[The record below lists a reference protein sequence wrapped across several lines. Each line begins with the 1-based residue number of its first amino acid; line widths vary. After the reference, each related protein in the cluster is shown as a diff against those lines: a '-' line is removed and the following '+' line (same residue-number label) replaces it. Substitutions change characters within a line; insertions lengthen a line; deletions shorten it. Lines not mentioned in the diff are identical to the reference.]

1 MIDNKDGGTTAVPSA
16 ATIQPDSG
24 AQEVYRGRAP
34 GPFVP
39 GISWRTW
46 WKLFTNFLTLRK
58 VVDEKERCLVFLQEG
73 QELGAT
79 DLADLFNAMEKHFQP
94 KKLIL
99 AERFGLMS
107 KSQKPGQSLHEF
119 YAELQK
125 AANGCQFE
133 QIKNHRDAIVTMV
146 LIGGLQSLETRKRLL
161 EKEDLTS
168 KEALEHLEA
177 LKRVGINAPH
187 LKEGPRPLG
196 VAEFVTGRDTSPMR
210 TGEQQRVER
219 KTPAKCIGVWSLPEA
234 PTATRRRK
242 SEKTGEQKARLESL
256 GEASC
261 KPKWIIPLRQLD
273 QRETCRQSLQS
284 ELHVVHVE
292 QNEKYSEVLGVAK
305 EPPRMLEIV
314 IEGHAVPFELDT
326 GASMLIID
334 EKTWKKIGAP
344 ELKESKVEATAYN
357 NERIQLQGKVTVS
370 LNFVGHSAIMDVHVF
385 KQASRSLCGRDMIKA
400 LCIDC
405 GPHYNLVY
413 TVKEMS
419 KVQVKREIVRIL
431 HENKQLFEEGLGK
444 CTSTKAKLKFKA
456 DPVPKFF
463 RARPVPIALRPK
475 VEAKLEELLRNGTLR
490 RVEHSQWATPL
501 VIVPKPGGKIRICG
515 DYEATANPQLDINQ
529 YPLPRPEDLFHMLNG
544 GKKFSKLDLSDAYMQ
559 VELDPESRKYTTIN
573 TQKGLFEY
581 TRVPFGIASAPAM
594 FQRTMETTLSGIE
607 GVLIYLD
614 DITVTGPDDKT
625 HMERLEKVLRRLKEV
640 GFRLKREK
648 CEFFKQEMEFLG
660 HVVDANGIRP
670 SPSKLK
676 AILNMPEPK
685 NIKELESYL
694 GMVQYYGKF
703 IPRRGVELGKEQV
716 EAFKAIQGKL
726 ASTDTLAHYN
736 PDVPVVLATNASE
749 YGLGA
754 VIYHKYSDNTEKVI
768 AYASRS
774 LTKEERNYAQIEK
787 EALGIVYGVEK
798 FNQFLYGRQFTLL
811 TDHQP
816 LVRIFGRKLGL
827 PVIAAK
833 RLHRWALRLMVYSFN
848 IEYRRTEDFGNAD
861 GLSRLPD
868 PRELPSAE
876 RVINEV
882 QMQQM
887 AEETF
892 DRLPMTVE
900 EIAEATTED
909 EILQKVI
916 AFMQRGWP
924 EKAKV
929 ERLRPFAAKKSSLSL
944 YKGCLMWDS
953 RVVIPQKY
961 RTSVLKMLH
970 NSHYGRNRML
980 SLARTIIWFP
990 GMDDA
995 IERIA
1000 KGCSICAALGKTPA
1014 RIPLHPWEE
1023 PEKVWV
1029 TVTHRFL
1036 RNCKWSKMADSG
1048 RCQV

>member
-1 MIDNKDGGTTAVPSA
+1 
-16 ATIQPDSG
+16 
-24 AQEVYRGRAP
+24 
-34 GPFVP
+34 
-39 GISWRTW
+39 
-46 WKLFTNFLTLRK
+46 
-58 VVDEKERCLVFLQEG
+58 
-73 QELGAT
+73 
-79 DLADLFNAMEKHFQP
+79 
-94 KKLIL
+94 
-99 AERFGLMS
+99 
-107 KSQKPGQSLHEF
+107 
-119 YAELQK
+119 
-125 AANGCQFE
+125 
-133 QIKNHRDAIVTMV
+133 
-146 LIGGLQSLETRKRLL
+146 
-161 EKEDLTS
+161 
-168 KEALEHLEA
+168 
-177 LKRVGINAPH
+177 
-187 LKEGPRPLG
+187 
-196 VAEFVTGRDTSPMR
+196 
-210 TGEQQRVER
+210 
-219 KTPAKCIGVWSLPEA
+219 
-234 PTATRRRK
+234 
-242 SEKTGEQKARLESL
+242 
-256 GEASC
+256 
-261 KPKWIIPLRQLD
+261 
-273 QRETCRQSLQS
+273 
-284 ELHVVHVE
+284 
-292 QNEKYSEVLGVAK
+292 
-305 EPPRMLEIV
+305 
-314 IEGHAVPFELDT
+314 
-326 GASMLIID
+326 
-334 EKTWKKIGAP
+334 
-344 ELKESKVEATAYN
+344 
-357 NERIQLQGKVTVS
+357 
-370 LNFVGHSAIMDVHVF
+370 
-385 KQASRSLCGRDMIKA
+385 
-400 LCIDC
+400 
-405 GPHYNLVY
+405 
-413 TVKEMS
+413 
-419 KVQVKREIVRIL
+419 
-431 HENKQLFEEGLGK
+431 
-444 CTSTKAKLKFKA
+444 
-456 DPVPKFF
+456 
-463 RARPVPIALRPK
+463 
-475 VEAKLEELLRNGTLR
+475 
-490 RVEHSQWATPL
+490 
-501 VIVPKPGGKIRICG
+501 
-515 DYEATANPQLDINQ
+515 
-529 YPLPRPEDLFHMLNG
+529 MLNG

-694 GMVQYYGKF
+694 GME
-703 IPRRGVELGKEQV
+703 RRGVELGKEQV

-944 YKGCLMWDS
+944 YKGLFAQHWEKLPLEYPCTHGKNPRKFGLRLHIDFCETANGAKWLIVVDAKSKWPEVMKMGSTTAEKTAVNLKEVFSRHGLPEQLVSDNGPPFTS
-953 RVVIPQKY
+953 RDFREYCEYRGIEQIFTPPYHPNSNGDVAPGLGVGGSTQAGHGKRGFYQNPQGKRVVPQRVTKQW
-961 RTSVLKMLH
+961 
-970 NSHYGRNRML
+970 
-980 SLARTIIWFP
+980 AR
-990 GMDDA
+990 
-995 IERIA
+995 
-1000 KGCSICAALGKTPA
+1000 
-1014 RIPLHPWEE
+1014 
-1023 PEKVWV
+1023 
-1029 TVTHRFL
+1029 
-1036 RNCKWSKMADSG
+1036 
-1048 RCQV
+1048 